1 MRQLLTESL
10 LLASAGAAGGVLL
23 AWWGIN
29 LLRTIGSNYLPRLDE
44 VSIDARV
51 LAFTAFL
58 SLVSGLLFGLVPAW
72 QASRAGLSQYLR
84 NASRAGNGGPAW
96 HRTRK
101 LLVVAE
107 VALSIVLL
115 AGAGLMLNS
124 FLRLK
129 RVSPGFAPERI
140 LTTEISLPF
149 ARYKEPAQINSFY
162 EQLIARLRNLPG
174 VEAAGIGMSLPP
186 NLLAITDTFTIEG
199 APADKSEPS
208 SPVIFVSSGYFEA
221 LGIPLLAGRN
231 FTETDRADKPSVVII
246 NESFARR
253 YFPNES
259 PIGKRMKIG
268 GPERPDNPWM
278 EIVGVVGDVKYAGL
292 DVAAEPAYYEHYQQ
306 VDWADTYIVVRS
318 SSEPRSLATSVR
330 QAVWSLD
337 KDLPVANVQTMEDLL
352 SESVA
357 RPRFRTFV
365 FLVLGTLA
373 ILLAVTGIY
382 GVISYLVSQ
391 RTREIGIRVA
401 LGAQRRT
408 VLSLIIR
415 QGMSLALI
423 GAVIGLI
430 AAFVLTRL
438 MTGLLYG
445 VEATD
450 PLTFASI
457 TILLLLV
464 SLGACWIPARRAAKV
479 DPLVALR
486 DH

>member
-1 MRQLLTESL
+1 
-10 LLASAGAAGGVLL
+10 
-23 AWWGIN
+23 
-29 LLRTIGSNYLPRLDE
+29 
-44 VSIDARV
+44 
-51 LAFTAFL
+51 
-58 SLVSGLLFGLVPAW
+58 
-72 QASRAGLSQYLR
+72 
-84 NASRAGNGGPAW
+84 
-96 HRTRK
+96 
-101 LLVVAE
+101 
-107 VALSIVLL
+107 
-115 AGAGLMLNS
+115 MLNS

-140 LTTEISLPF
+140 LTTELGLPA
-149 ARYKEPAQINSFY
+149 ARYKESAQINAFY
-162 EQLIARLRNLPG
+162 EQLIARVRNLPG
-174 VEAAGIGMSLPP
+174 VAAAGIGMSLPP
-186 NLLAITDTFTIEG
+186 NLLSISDTFTVEG
-199 APADKSEPS
+199 APPGESEPS
-208 SPVIFVSSGYFEA
+208 SPVVIVSSGYFEA

-231 FTETDRADKPSVVII
+231 FTETDRADKPPVVII

-259 PIGKRMKIG
+259 PIGKRMKVG

-306 VDWADTYIVVRS
+306 ASWSYTYIVIRS
-318 SSEPRSLATSVR
+318 SSEPRSLATGVR
-330 QAVWSLD
+330 QTVWSLD
-337 KDLPVANVQTMEDLL
+337 KDLPIANMQTMEDLL

-373 ILLAVTGIY
+373 IVLAVTGIY

-408 VLSLIIR
+408 VLNLIIR

-423 GAVIGLI
+423 GAAIGLI

-438 MTGLLYG
+438 MRGLLYE

-464 SLGACWIPARRAAKV
+464 SLAACWIPARRAAKV